1 MSFRGCVAAV
11 ATLWAFAGPAMGQV
25 KLEDFLRNDQFEDL
39 KISPDG
45 QYYAATVPQEDRTA
59 LVILRRAD
67 GKVTGTF
74 SQGKNTHVGDF
85 YWAKEGRVLMDIRQ
99 KYGSVD
105 RPYSTGE
112 LYAINAESGRSE
124 IMVGYRV
131 DDGGLGTTIKP
142 KKGNDMVFAELA
154 DLLPGDSRNVLVS
167 ITPFSSDI
175 SYSTAERMDVQTG
188 RRVPVARSP
197 VQRATF
203 VADNHGEVRFAQ
215 GAGSDNSNKLYYRGK
230 QGEEWRLL
238 SDEASSGRI
247 ELPIGFSE
255 DDAVAYLRVED
266 ASGPD
271 SIMAWD
277 IARDE
282 RKVVLRDAVADP
294 ARILYRLGTNIPV
307 GAMVLGDRPR
317 TLFFDEK
324 GPDAR
329 QYHSLEAAFG
339 GDAVL
344 ITSGTRDGRS
354 LLVQAWSDTNP
365 GDFYLFDTQAMRAE
379 RVITRRE
386 WVDAEEAAKV
396 RAITFK
402 ARDGLDLH
410 GFLTRPRGTDG
421 KALPMVVLPHGGPFG
436 EYDQWG
442 YDTEAQMLA
451 AAGYAVLQVNYRG
464 SGNYGRAFQHSG
476 AKQWGLAMQD
486 DLTDATRWAVA
497 QGQADGSR
505 ICIYGASY
513 GGYAALMGA
522 AREPSLY
529 RCAAGYVGV
538 YDLPMMFAR
547 GDTQETRA
555 GETYLRDWIGQP
567 AQLAATSP
575 VNLAGQIKVPVFLA
589 AGGQDERAPIAHTR
603 KMAAALEKAGV
614 PVQTLYY
621 PTESHGFYTLGHR
634 REYYTK
640 LLAFLAASLGG
651 QQAGATPAQH

>member
-1 MSFRGCVAAV
+1 MDLRGCVAAV
-11 ATLWAFAGPAMGQV
+11 AALWALSGAAMGQV
-25 KLEDFLRNDQFEDL
+25 KLEDFLRDNQFEDL

-45 QYYAATVPQEDRTA
+45 QYFAATVPQADRTSLA
-59 LVILRRAD
+59 ILRRAD

-74 SQGKNTHVGDF
+74 SPGRNAHVGNF
-85 YWAKEGRVLMDIRQ
+85 YWAKDGRVLLDISE

-105 RPYSTGE
+105 QPSSTGE
-112 LYAINAESGRSE
+112 LYSVAADTGRAE

-131 DDGGLGTTIKP
+131 DDGGPGTMIKP
-142 KKGNDMVFAELA
+142 KKGSEMAYAEIA
-154 DLLPGDSRNVLVS
+154 DLLPGDEHGVLVS
-167 ITPFSSDI
+167 ITPFSSEI
-175 SYSTAERMDVQTG
+175 TYSTAERMDIRSG
-188 RRVPVARSP
+188 RRTVVARSP

-203 VADNHGEVRFAQ
+203 AADNHGEVRFVH

-230 QGEEWRLL
+230 QGEDWRMLN
-238 SDEASSGRI
+238 DEASSGRI
-247 ELPIGFSE
+247 ERPIGFSG
-255 DDAVAYLRVED
+255 DDTIAYLQIENP
-266 ASGPD
+266 SGPD
-271 SIMAWD
+271 SIVAWD

-282 RKVVLRDAVADP
+282 RKVVLRDPVADP
-294 ARILYRLGTNIPV
+294 ASILYHVGTSIPV
-307 GAMVLGDRPR
+307 GALVLGDRPR

-329 QYHSLEAAFG
+329 QYHSLENAFG

-354 LLVQAWSDTNP
+354 VLVQVWSDTNP

-379 RVITRRE
+379 HVVTRRE
-386 WVDAEEAAKV
+386 WIDTRSAATVKAV
-396 RAITFK
+396 SLK

-421 KALPMVVLPHGGPFG
+421 KALPMVVLPHGGPF
-436 EYDQWG
+436 DIFDAWG
-442 YDTEAQMLA
+442 YEKETQILA

-464 SGNYGRAFQHSG
+464 SGNYGRAFHQAG
-476 AKQWGLAMQD
+476 AQQWGLAMQD

-497 QGQADGSR
+497 QGYADGSR

-547 GDTQETRA
+547 GDTRQTRS
-555 GETYLRDWIGQP
+555 GETYLREWIGEP
-567 AQLAATSP
+567 SKLAATSP

-589 AGGQDERAPIAHTR
+589 AGGEDERAPIAHTK

-621 PTESHGFYTLGHR
+621 PTEAHGFYTQEHQ
-634 REYYTK
+634 REYYTQ
-640 LLAFLAASLGG
+640 LLAFLARSLGG
-651 QQAGATPAQH
+651 QTAGVAAQH